1 MHSTGSASGNESL
14 MKKDFKHTFMDTAFD
29 QGIGTVQHPTLMAWN
44 LLCNH
49 NAIKIPSAE
58 ATMGNVLDSNNR
70 AV

>member
-1 MHSTGSASGNESL
+1 
-14 MKKDFKHTFMDTAFD
+14 MDTAAD
-29 QGIGTVQHPTLMAWN
+29 QGMGNAQHPILMAWN

-58 ATMGNVLDSNNR
+58 AAMGNVLDSNNR